1 VVAVRS
7 VRGKPGDLS
16 LSWLWT
22 KEQDFLAKWIYKS
35 KMSIRFQNINTTYP
49 SVLGGYIANGVYTSR
64 LN

>member
-1 VVAVRS
+1 VAALTS

-16 LSWLWT
+16 LSWLCT

-35 KMSIRFQNINTTYP
+35 KLSIRFHNINTLYP
-49 SVLGGYIANGVYTSR
+49 NVLGGYIANGVYTSR